1 MNIVDFASLVDR
13 RQSDLYLTIHA
24 TRSFQRRVESVCQI
38 GSGQNNDRLI
48 SCETIHLDEE
58 LVQCV
63 IALIITTK
71 LLVTLLGNCID
82 FIDEDDGWR
91 ELLCLLE

>member
-24 TRSFQRRVESVCQI
+24 TRSFQRRVESVGQI

-58 LVQCV
+58 LIQCV

-71 LLVTLLGNCID
+71 LLVTLLGNRID
-82 FIDEDDGWR
+82 FINEDDGWR
-91 ELLCLLE
+91 ELLRLLE